1 MFIEGE
7 KISKSN
13 LYCYIPM
20 FAHNNFNQKAYIV
33 GALVMNH
40 YYTVFDMSPE
50 EERNEGYI
58 QIGIGERNIE
68 DELGSNE

>member
-1 MFIEGE
+1 
-7 KISKSN
+7 
-13 LYCYIPM
+13 
-20 FAHNNFNQKAYIV
+20 
-33 GALVMNH
+33 
-40 YYTVFDMSPE
+40 MSPE

>member
-1 MFIEGE
+1 
-7 KISKSN
+7 
-13 LYCYIPM
+13 M